1 MTTDSAESHFTREF
15 LDATGAAWEAIG
27 VADIVAHGKPGMRLA
42 FRHTGDDSGA
52 HLPSR
57 VTFNSRKAAEFALRT
72 LGEKELR
79 RRLTLAQ
86 ATAGAV

>member
-1 MTTDSAESHFTREF
+1 MTTDRKETELTR
-15 LDATGAAWEAIG
+15 DVIDPHGVAWEALG

-42 FRHTGDDSGA
+42 FRRVGDDSGA
-52 HLPSR
+52 YLPSR

-72 LGEKELR
+72 LGEKELL